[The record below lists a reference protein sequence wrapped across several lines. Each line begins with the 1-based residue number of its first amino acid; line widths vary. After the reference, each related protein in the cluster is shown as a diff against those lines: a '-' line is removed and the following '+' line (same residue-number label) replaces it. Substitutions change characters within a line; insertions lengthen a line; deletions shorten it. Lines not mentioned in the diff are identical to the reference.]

1 MANVNFSHA
10 TLRLKY
16 VEGYNDQNEPTYIT
30 KSYRN
35 LTKTHNVDDL
45 VTVAHAMVPVFHHKP
60 WLVLKSKKLANYLKG
75 GSEDGTSFRVT
86 ICDSGW

>member
-45 VTVAHAMVPVFHHKP
+45 VTVAHAMASLSSQAMVSIEKQET
-60 WLVLKSKKLANYLKG
+60 
-75 GSEDGTSFRVT
+75 SELS
-86 ICDSGW
+86 

>member
-1 MANVNFSHA
+1 MANVNFLHA

-45 VTVAHAMVPVFHHKP
+45 VAVAHAMASLSSQAVVSIEKQET
-60 WLVLKSKKLANYLKG
+60 
-75 GSEDGTSFRVT
+75 SELS
-86 ICDSGW
+86 

>member
-1 MANVNFSHA
+1 MANVNFLHA

-35 LTKTHNVDDL
+35 LTKTHSVDDL
-45 VTVAHAMVPVFHHKP
+45 VTVAHAMASLSSQAMVSIEKQET
-60 WLVLKSKKLANYLKG
+60 
-75 GSEDGTSFRVT
+75 SELS
-86 ICDSGW
+86 